1 MGGDG
6 WWGITPLCEC
16 RWEEMLARFGR
27 ERQVPTSEMLPWDS
41 GASREYQALVLGP
54 ALLVA
59 LSPAKPHMSDTP
71 VAHVQ
76 VHPRCPMNGAKN
88 PQWELSPGVHSE
100 PPIWQTPKY
109 HV

>member
-41 GASREYQALVLGP
+41 GASRGYQALVLGP

-71 VAHVQ
+71 VAHICTGASTLSYEWSQ
-76 VHPRCPMNGAKN
+76 KSPMGTQSRGAR
-88 PQWELSPGVHSE
+88 
-100 PPIWQTPKY
+100 
-109 HV
+109 